1 LLIYQSVAGTVRA
14 CEIRF
19 RRFALAGR
27 RYLPISDGY
36 IIVGAFRD
44 DDKRINAGAA
54 YIYTNFRD
62 EELNYSEISVTPSAY
77 DFGETET
84 NTTLETTLTI
94 SNTGT
99 GDLSLDTITITG
111 TDASDFTITTDNCSG
126 QTLSPEAECTV
137 TVAFSPTSP

>member
-1 LLIYQSVAGTVRA
+1 MWNQHQKLTASDGAAGDYFGYSVA
-14 CEIRF
+14 
-19 RRFALAGR
+19 
-27 RYLPISDGY
+27 ISDGY